1 MTNSKTIE
9 QKDYQ
14 NYADC
19 IRSDQVPASD
29 IAALMNDKGFS
40 EWYKEKYLNKLQ
52 DEQENPYI
60 GDEYCIPDKI
70 LVDNPKRK
78 VKYVPGMISCAG
90 VEHIDP
96 NTEEIVFEDT
106 SEEELYK

>member
-1 MTNSKTIE
+1 M
-9 QKDYQ
+9 
-14 NYADC
+14 
-19 IRSDQVPASD
+19 RSDQVSHQD

-40 EWYKEKYLNKLQ
+40 EWYKEKYLSKMQ

-60 GDEYCIPDKI
+60 GDEYSIPDRI

-96 NTEEIVFEDT
+96 ETEEIVFEEP
-106 SEEELYK
+106 SE

>member
-14 NYADC
+14 MYADC

-40 EWYKEKYLNKLQ
+40 EWYKEKYLSKMQ

-96 NTEEIVFEDT
+96 ETEEIVFEEP
-106 SEEELYK
+106 SE

>member
-1 MTNSKTIE
+1 MTNSKPIK

-14 NYADC
+14 AYADC

-40 EWYKEKYLNKLQ
+40 EWYKEKYLSKMQ

-60 GDEYCIPDKI
+60 GDEYSIPDRI

-96 NTEEIVFEDT
+96 ETEEIVFEEP
-106 SEEELYK
+106 SE

>member
-40 EWYKEKYLNKLQ
+40 DWWMDRIKNRKEN
-52 DEQENPYI
+52 
-60 GDEYCIPDKI
+60 
-70 LVDNPKRK
+70 
-78 VKYVPGMISCAG
+78 
-90 VEHIDP
+90 
-96 NTEEIVFEDT
+96 
-106 SEEELYK
+106 

>member
-1 MTNSKTIE
+1 M
-9 QKDYQ
+9 Y
-14 NYADC
+14 
-19 IRSDQVPASD
+19 
-29 IAALMNDKGFS
+29 KG
-40 EWYKEKYLNKLQ
+40 KYLNKLQ

-60 GDEYCIPDKI
+60 GDEYSIPDRI

-106 SEEELYK
+106 SE

>member
-14 NYADC
+14 AYADC

-40 EWYKEKYLNKLQ
+40 ECTKESILTNYKMNKRTL
-52 DEQENPYI
+52 I
-60 GDEYCIPDKI
+60 
-70 LVDNPKRK
+70 
-78 VKYVPGMISCAG
+78 
-90 VEHIDP
+90 
-96 NTEEIVFEDT
+96 
-106 SEEELYK
+106 